1 MKKISFFCIIALLCA
16 GALEAKDRFWGDFRG
31 GKGGKGVAVV
41 ENALYTK
48 ECASCHFGYQA
59 GLLPSASWQYIMN
72 NLENHYGTDA
82 SIDDERVKASLRD
95 FLVANA
101 SETSNYKRS
110 VKITRSL
117 QNGVLYKSLTEI
129 PYLQRKHR
137 KIDKYLI
144 NQKEVRSL
152 ARCASCHKE
161 AERGEYN
168 KRTVNIPNFG
178 AWRK

>member
-1 MKKISFFCIIALLCA
+1 MM
-16 GALEAKDRFWGDFRG
+16 D
-31 GKGGKGVAVV
+31 
-41 ENALYTK
+41 
-48 ECASCHFGYQA
+48 
-59 GLLPSASWQYIMN
+59 
-72 NLENHYGTDA
+72 NLSNHYGTDA
-82 SIDDERVKASLRD
+82 SIDDERTRVSLRD

-110 VKITRSL
+110 VRITRSL

-144 NQKEVRSL
+144 EQKEVRSL
-152 ARCASCHKE
+152 ARCAACHRE
-161 AERGEYN
+161 AEKGEYN
-168 KRTVNIPNFG
+168 KRTVDIPNFG

>member
-1 MKKISFFCIIALLCA
+1 MRKLAFLCA
-16 GALEAKDRFWGDFRG
+16 ILALSGALEAKDRFGFGG

-41 ENALYTK
+41 NNALYTK

-59 GLLPSASWQYIMN
+59 GLLPSDSWRYIMDT
-72 NLENHYGTDA
+72 LSNHYGTDA
-82 SIDDERVKASLRD
+82 SIDDEGVRTTLRD

-117 QNGVLYKSLTEI
+117 QRGIVYKSLTEI

-144 NQKEVRSL
+144 EQKEVRSL
-152 ARCASCHKE
+152 ARCAACHRE

-168 KRTVNIPNFG
+168 KRTVDIPNYG
-178 AWRK
+178 AWRGKR

>member
-1 MKKISFFCIIALLCA
+1 MKILRFLCVIALVFICA
-16 GALEAKDRFWGDFRG
+16 EAKDRFWGDSR
-31 GKGGKGVAVV
+31 KGGKGVAVV

-59 GLLPSASWQYIMN
+59 GLLPSESWRYMMD
-72 NLENHYGTDA
+72 NLSNHYGTDA
-82 SIDDERVKASLRD
+82 SIDDEHTRSSLRD

-110 VKITRSL
+110 VRITRSL

-144 NQKEVRSL
+144 EQKEVRSL
-152 ARCASCHKE
+152 ARCVACHRE
-161 AERGEYN
+161 AEKGEYN
-168 KRTVNIPNFG
+168 KRTVDIPNFG

>member
-59 GLLPSASWQYIMN
+59 GLLPSNSWQYIMN

-144 NQKEVRSL
+144 EQKEVRSL

-161 AERGEYN
+161 AENGEYN
-168 KRTVNIPNFG
+168 KRTVNIPNYG